1 LEFVVALF
9 VLSFSGNPP
18 PTSKNKVMKDLN
30 LGPLAF
36 AFGLFLISAYS
47 LFFSEDP
54 YQQNVLNG
62 VDFINVE
69 QTRSAVFR
77 RNGGGNALPCNEHP
91 QPINS
96 GEKALRFSVILEAG
110 RGVYNRN
117 FITKKSR
124 E

>member
-1 LEFVVALF
+1 M
-9 VLSFSGNPP
+9 
-18 PTSKNKVMKDLN
+18 KNLN
-30 LGPLAF
+30 LWPLAF
-36 AFGLFLISAYS
+36 AFGLLLVSAYS

-54 YQQNVLNG
+54 YQQNIFNG
-62 VDFINVE
+62 VDSHKLE

-77 RNGGGNALPCNEHP
+77 HNGGGNAVPCNEHP

-96 GEKALRFSVILEAG
+96 GEKALRFSAVLEAG